1 MTAETDVTG
10 GNPSRPD
17 PGARAPDPPDARR
30 PAGPPGPDLPDPD
43 AYVRHIAD
51 LVRSIPVE
59 QADPIRAAAALVAGA
74 LDGGGVIQAFG
85 SGHSEAVAMEIA
97 GRAGGLVP
105 TNRLA
110 LRDIVLYGGADRS
123 ELERYDLERDPAVAH
138 RILDAAPI
146 ADGDLFVVI
155 SSSGVNGVVVEL
167 ATQVK
172 ERGHDLIAITS
183 LAHSS
188 AVPARHPSGRRLCD
202 LADVVLDNRAPYGD
216 AVLPLPGGGAVA
228 AVSTITS
235 ALLAQLVVTGAV
247 AEMLAAGRTPPVY
260 LSANV
265 PEGDAHNLALEA
277 RYAGRIRRGG

>member
-1 MTAETDVTG
+1 
-10 GNPSRPD
+10 
-17 PGARAPDPPDARR
+17 
-30 PAGPPGPDLPDPD
+30 
-43 AYVRHIAD
+43 
-51 LVRSIPVE
+51 
-59 QADPIRAAAALVAGA
+59 
-74 LDGGGVIQAFG
+74 
-85 SGHSEAVAMEIA
+85 MEIA

-123 ELERYDLERDPAVAH
+123 ELDRYDLERDPTVAH

-167 ATQVK
+167 AAQVK

-183 LAHSS
+183 LAHS
-188 AVPARHPSGRRLCD
+188 AAAPARHPSGRRLCD

-235 ALLAQLVVTGAV
+235 ALLAQLVVIGAV
-247 AEMLAAGRTPPVY
+247 AELLAAGQTPPVY

-265 PEGDAHNLALEA
+265 PEGTRTTSPWRPGTRAASAGAAERRGLARSL
-277 RYAGRIRRGG
+277 RHIRRRHVRSTEDMSAEDAAGEDAAGEGLVSPHHGTGDDPLRPAGHPAAGSLHAPDITRGPPRRAIEHLGGRSEGDPPMPRTP

>member
-1 MTAETDVTG
+1 MTIDPHRYAE
-10 GNPSRPD
+10 
-17 PGARAPDPPDARR
+17 
-30 PAGPPGPDLPDPD
+30 
-43 AYVRHIAD
+43 HIAE
-51 LVRSIPVE
+51 LVQTIPAD
-59 QADPIRAAAALVAGA
+59 QAASVTRAAGLVTTALGR
-74 LDGGGVIQAFG
+74 GGVIQAFG

-110 LRDIVLYGGADRS
+110 LRDIVLYGGADPK
-123 ELERYDLERDPAVAH
+123 ELQRYDLERDPSIAR
-138 RILDAAPI
+138 RILDVAPVE
-146 ADGDLFVVI
+146 DHDLFVII

-167 ATQVK
+167 ATLVK

-183 LAHSS
+183 LQHSS
-188 AVPARHPSGRRLCD
+188 AVSPKHPSGRKLCD

-216 AVLPLPGGGAVA
+216 AVLPLPGGGAVG

-235 ALLAQLVVTGAV
+235 ALLVQLVVAEAV
-247 AEMLAAGRTPPVY
+247 GELLAAGQVPPVY

-277 RYAGRIRRGG
+277 RYAGRIRRGA

>member
-1 MTAETDVTG
+1 MTIDPHRYAE
-10 GNPSRPD
+10 
-17 PGARAPDPPDARR
+17 
-30 PAGPPGPDLPDPD
+30 
-43 AYVRHIAD
+43 HIAD
-51 LVRSIPVE
+51 LVRTIPHD
-59 QADPIRAAAALVAGA
+59 QAAPVRRAAALVTAA

-110 LRDIVLYGGADRS
+110 LRDIVLYGGADPD
-123 ELERYDLERDPAVAH
+123 ELRRYDLERDPSVAR
-138 RILDAAPI
+138 RILDAAPVE
-146 ADGDLFVVI
+146 ARDLFVVI

-167 ATQVK
+167 ATLVK

-183 LAHSS
+183 LQHSL
-188 AVPARHPSGRRLCD
+188 AVSPKHPSGRRLCD

-216 AVLPLPGGGAVA
+216 AVLPLPGGGAVG

-235 ALLAQLVVTGAV
+235 ALLVQLVVAEAV
-247 AEMLAAGRTPPVY
+247 RGLLAAGRVPPVY

-277 RYAGRIRRGG
+277 CYAGRLRRGA

>member
-1 MTAETDVTG
+1 M
-10 GNPSRPD
+10 
-17 PGARAPDPPDARR
+17 
-30 PAGPPGPDLPDPD
+30 
-43 AYVRHIAD
+43 
-51 LVRSIPVE
+51 PVE
-59 QADPIRAAAALVAGA
+59 QAEPIGKAAVLVAATLSRG
-74 LDGGGVIQAFG
+74 DVVQAFG

-105 TNRLA
+105 TNRLT

-138 RILDAAPI
+138 RILDAAPVE
-146 ADGDLFVVI
+146 DGDLFVIV

-167 ATQVK
+167 AALVK

-183 LAHSS
+183 LEHSR
-188 AVPARHPSGRRLCD
+188 AAAARHPSGRKLYD

-216 AVLPLPGGGAVA
+216 AILPLPGGGAVA

-235 ALLAQLVVTGAV
+235 ALLAQLVVVRAV
-247 AEMLAAGRTPPVY
+247 AELLASGQAPPVY